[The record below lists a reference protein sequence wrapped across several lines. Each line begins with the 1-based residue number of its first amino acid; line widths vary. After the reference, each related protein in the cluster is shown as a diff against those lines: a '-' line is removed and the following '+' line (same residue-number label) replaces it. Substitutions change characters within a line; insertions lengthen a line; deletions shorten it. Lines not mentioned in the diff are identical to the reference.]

1 MACAADAAAA
11 SFEAFG
17 SGARISLYAPYRRS
31 IALTASN
38 IATCRIDKARALVC
52 DASCFSIWIASA
64 FVFQSE
70 MISALAGRPRKP
82 NPNAVN
88 ADKLKMLQRFM
99 LFFPDNDVVCA
110 CVFAMRYLAA
120 KS

>member
-52 DASCFSIWIASA
+52 DASCFSIWITSA

-70 MISALAGRPRKP
+70 MRSALAGRPKT
-82 NPNAVN
+82 NPKAVN
-88 ADKLKMLQRFM
+88 ADKLKMLQRSM
-99 LFFPDNDVVCA
+99 LFFPNDDVVFACA
-110 CVFAMRYLAA
+110 FAMRYLAA